1 MISAE
6 KTAEILR
13 VYHAEKWKVGTI
25 SRQLGVHHDTVR
37 RVLAQAGQ
45 APGLEMVR
53 PSMIEPFVAFISQT
67 LEKYP
72 TLRASRLH
80 EMVRQRGYA
89 GGPDHFRHLIAR
101 YRPAP
106 PAEAYLRLRTLAGE
120 QAQVDWGHFGKLAV
134 GRAQRTLWGFVM
146 VLSYS
151 RQIFLRFYFGNAM
164 AHFLAGHV
172 AGFEAFGGV
181 PRVVLYDNLKSAVLE
196 RVGQAIHFNPT
207 LLDLAA
213 HYHFEPRP
221 VAVARGNEKGRVE
234 RAIRFIRDSFF
245 AAREFADLADLNTQA
260 EHWCGGVAA
269 ERRCPEDRTR
279 SVAEVFAGER
289 SALMALPADRFPCE
303 QRCEVGVGRTPY
315 VRFDLNDYSV
325 PHVHVRRL
333 VVVLATTA
341 TVRITRD
348 GALIAEH
355 RRSFGKGEQIEQ
367 PEHVADLV
375 DFKRAARQHRGL
387 DRLHHACTN
396 AAAFFTAV
404 AERSGNLGATT
415 TGLTRLLDLYGAT
428 ELDAAL
434 DIAVASNSPHLPA
447 LRQILEQRRHALGH
461 PPPVAIPVADHRV
474 RDIVVRPHRL
484 DSYDQIHS
492 TGSADDHGDG
502 RHRDDSEEHPADDG
516 DGHREELDK

>member
-53 PSMIEPFVAFISQT
+53 PSMIEPFIAFIIQT

-101 YRPAP
+101 YRRAP

-269 ERRCPEDRTR
+269 ERRCP
-279 SVAEVFAGER
+279 
-289 SALMALPADRFPCE
+289 
-303 QRCEVGVGRTPY
+303 
-315 VRFDLNDYSV
+315 
-325 PHVHVRRL
+325 H
-333 VVVLATTA
+333 
-341 TVRITRD
+341 
-348 GALIAEH
+348 H
-355 RRSFGKGEQIEQ
+355 RRCRWPS
-367 PEHVADLV
+367 
-375 DFKRAARQHRGL
+375 
-387 DRLHHACTN
+387 
-396 AAAFFTAV
+396 
-404 AERSGNLGATT
+404 
-415 TGLTRLLDLYGAT
+415 
-428 ELDAAL
+428 
-434 DIAVASNSPHLPA
+434 
-447 LRQILEQRRHALGH
+447 RRN
-461 PPPVAIPVADHRV
+461 R
-474 RDIVVRPHRL
+474 RPRF
-484 DSYDQIHS
+484 
-492 TGSADDHGDG
+492 
-502 RHRDDSEEHPADDG
+502 
-516 DGHREELDK
+516 